1 MSNPWGITLKKTGLN
16 ESRMRTTQSQID
28 KLNER
33 QGEIQQLS
41 TSNLGKQN
49 IYEDRQGSLAAN
61 AMLGQQ
67 GRIGRGGKYKRR
79 KSRKHTKS
87 RKHRRH

>member
-1 MSNPWGITLKKTGLN
+1 LN
-16 ESRMRTTQSQID
+16 ESRIRSTQSQID

-79 KSRKHTKS
+79 KSRKHIKS